1 MLEVSQRG
9 RKYLEAGLMCFL
21 CLHACCIICHQ
32 WGGIL
37 CCCCCQQG
45 AARCWFC
52 SRDRLI
58 GDDKELCDENCV
70 AEARVLGL
78 MFSVGRLL
86 HSITQTMQVAAK
98 PFKLGHKTRLLDTA
112 ADSVS
117 SSTLSF

>member
-1 MLEVSQRG
+1 VFPLFTCLLL
-9 RKYLEAGLMCFL
+9 YLPPVG
-21 CLHACCIICHQ
+21 
-32 WGGIL
+32 GGIL
-37 CCCCCQQG
+37 CCCQQG
-45 AARCWFC
+45 AAPCWFC
-52 SRDRLI
+52 SSDRLI

-86 HSITQTMQVAAK
+86 HSITQTMQAAAK

-117 SSTLSF
+117 SSTFKFLIIIFHALFVH